1 MVKRTLVG
9 GSAALLLTGV
19 MFGRDAVSYVTT
31 SAGWV
36 KDSISESVPV
46 EFEIERAKKLINDL
60 EPEVR
65 HNKQLVV
72 REEVALEQLAEQVER
87 LAAKQKTEKGNLL
100 TLRSEVQT
108 GQAEIVLAG
117 QSYTRDQVTRDL
129 TNRFERFKTN
139 DETLFNLRRVL
150 NARQQSLG
158 AARAE
163 LEQMLAKRNQLV
175 AEVAK
180 LEARQTMVTVA
191 QTSSEFNLDDSA
203 LARVSQLV
211 RDVETRLDVTE
222 RMLATDIQFAEEIPL
237 EQPASA
243 DISAQISAYFHG
255 ADESLTGAVAAEGT
269 AEVTDVPQL

>member
-1 MVKRTLVG
+1 MIKRAVVG
-9 GSAALLLTGV
+9 GGAALLVSGL
-19 MFGRDAVSYVTT
+19 MFGRDAVSYVST

-36 KDSISESVPV
+36 KHSIADNVPV
-46 EFEIERAKKLINDL
+46 EFEIERAKKMINNL

-65 HNKQLVV
+65 RNKQLVV
-72 REEVALEQLAEQVER
+72 REEVALEQLQEQIDR
-87 LAAKQKTEKGNLL
+87 LSTKQQTDKSHILSLK
-100 TLRSEVQT
+100 SEVQG

-150 NARQQSLG
+150 NARQQSLT
-158 AARAE
+158 AARSE

-191 QTSSEFNLDDSA
+191 QTSNEFNLDDSA

-222 RMLATDIQFAEEIPL
+222 RMLSTDIQFAEEIPMD
-237 EQPASA
+237 QPESA
-243 DISAQISAYFHG
+243 DIASQISTYFNG
-255 ADESLTGAVAAEGT
+255 PDEATNASFA
-269 AEVTDVPQL
+269 AEVTGDPQL